1 MKNAYK
7 KNINEININENSSIE
22 SIIDEDFNILK
33 DGIHFFI
40 NTIND
45 LKKKLEKSEKYIKK
59 LENDKISIK
68 NKIKNI
74 RMDSEKILSDIKKN
88 K

>member
-1 MKNAYK
+1 MKNSYK
-7 KNINEININENSSIE
+7 KNINEININKDSSIE

-45 LKKKLEKSEKYIKK
+45 LKKK
-59 LENDKISIK
+59 
-68 NKIKNI
+68 
-74 RMDSEKILSDIKKN
+74 
-88 K
+88 

>member
-1 MKNAYK
+1 MKNVYK
-7 KNINEININENSSIE
+7 KKINEINLNEDSSIE

>member
-1 MKNAYK
+1 MKNSYK
-7 KNINEININENSSIE
+7 KNINEININKDSSIE

-45 LKKKLEKSEKYIKK
+45 LKKKIEKNEKYIKK